1 MAPDRQITFSSGNL
15 QYNAAQGTHSCADG
29 STQQGTWRFAEHQYD
44 YVGDAA
50 IGNVYQD
57 GVKCNNA
64 LVSATYDGWIDLFG
78 WGTGN
83 APTQTSTSTSDYSS
97 FVDWG
102 QNAISNGG
110 NEAGMWRTLSKDEW
124 TYLFH
129 GRANYDKLFALG
141 KVAGVNGVILLP
153 DDWTTPAGLSF
164 LPSAED
170 GLNWDGT
177 YYSCNECDRYT
188 DNTYTTEQWGAM
200 EANGAVFFPAAGSS
214 VGTEVHYPGEN
225 GRYWSSTQNGPDSAY
240 YAGFYKLFLMTH
252 GSNHR
257 YYGRCV
263 RLVKDTV
270 VIPTYVPKP
279 FSVSANKQ
287 VTFSPGNL
295 QYNAAQGTHPCADGT
310 TQPGTWRFAEHQYD
324 YVGDAENGTVYDN
337 GTKCD
342 NELISDTYDGW
353 IDLFGWGTSGWNS
366 GANTWQPWATSRNQ
380 KDYYPG
386 GSEENNLIGDYAYA
400 DWGQYNAVGDDP
412 AGTWRTL
419 TNEEWNYLFRSR
431 DNAEQLFGLGTVDDV
446 PGVILLPD
454 DWVTPPGVSF
464 NASTDK
470 GLSWQGRYYENNTD
484 NNYSHNTYTSKQWEE
499 QMAVN
504 GAVFL
509 PATGYRY
516 ETDVYYMSTQ
526 YTGEYGSYW
535 SSSANDTVYA
545 YDCNFSISL
554 LRSQH
559 PALRYGGRSV
569 RLVKDIPTA
578 PPSAYRSLPFSVSA
592 DKQVWFSS
600 GNLQYNA
607 ARMTHQCA
615 DGTTQPGTWRFAKH
629 QYDFVGDAEEGTI
642 YVNGIKC
649 DNAQISDSYIGWI
662 DLFGWGTSGWNSGA
676 NAYQPWA
683 SSPTNSDYNP
693 GNNENNDLT
702 GDYAYA
708 DWSVYNQIGKDPAG
722 AWRTLAKDEW
732 EYLFCERENA
742 DKLFGL
748 GTVNG
753 VQGAILLPDEWTMP
767 DGATFTPSTEK
778 GLEWNGTSYESST
791 KDLYT
796 HNSYTA
802 SQWVIMEA
810 AGAVFLPAGGGR
822 SGITVNY
829 VAESGNYWT
838 TTHNTEE
845 DAFRTRFYTHYLNP
859 SYHSGRHLGRTVRP
873 VSDVP
878 LPPPSTYEP
887 KPFSV
892 SADKQVLFSSGNLQ
906 YNAALG
912 AHVSADGTIQ
922 PGTWRFAEHQWD
934 YVGDAENGTVYQYN
948 LKCDNALISETYNGW
963 IDLFGWGTSGWNSGA
978 KAYRPW
984 EISQHAADYSPCEA
998 GENNL
1003 TGCCAYAD
1011 WGVYNPIGNAP
1022 AGTWRTLTS
1031 EEWLYLFRERK
1042 NAEKLFGLG
1051 TVNGIPGTIILPDD
1065 WTTPTDVI
1073 FTPSTDKDLT
1083 WEDSNYT
1090 NSNEDN
1096 YSHNT
1101 YTSKQWEEQMEANGA
1116 VFLPATGYRYG
1127 TKVSYTGSQKTGG
1140 YGSFWSSSADDGT
1153 HAYDVNFSISSL
1165 RPQYS
1170 AIRYGARAVRLA
1182 KDYTPPPPPSTYE
1195 PKPFSVSA
1203 DKQIL
1208 FSSGNLQYNAAQG
1221 SHQCAD
1227 GSTQPGTWRFAEH
1240 QYDYVGDAENGNV
1253 YQNGVKCDNELIS
1266 ETYDGWI
1273 DLFGWGTSG
1282 WSDGVRAYQAWAAS
1296 AASEDYYL
1304 SETGASMIGDYVY
1317 ADWGVYNGIGNDA
1330 PQTWRTLGKD
1340 EWHYLFCDRQNAEN
1354 LFAMGTVNGIQGL
1367 IILPDGWETREEL
1380 PFTPSTQKGF
1390 EWHSSRFDN
1399 TNSEDRYKDNI
1410 YTALQWALMESL
1422 GAVFMPVTGYRAGPV
1437 FDHADNFTDGWGH
1450 YWASTAEGTNVYRVN
1465 FSKDYLSPL
1474 SQYARNRGFAVRLIK
1489 DVEQVPPPEDQCT
1502 DVTTEFSYTMYKGET
1517 YLWEGTEYKTSGDH
1531 TKTFQK
1537 ADGCDSIVT
1546 LHLTV
1551 LPPECLGNYDTVRF
1565 CPGLN
1570 SEHDEVVRHG
1580 YCLRYLPYRYESPE
1594 EWDYMEGVVLV
1605 RDSDR
1610 TLVDLA
1616 RAERNLRE
1624 HYTDDLTPVQSV
1636 HWSLCKNGTNDYHAI
1651 EVESEPQWIEA
1662 GTLTLTVYFLCGQRY
1677 YSNFATDLGNV
1688 QGDDV
1693 PCTKVLLNGHIFILR
1708 GEHVYDLR
1716 GTLLQP

>member
-1 MAPDRQITFSSGNL
+1 MADLFAYIIFLLYLCARRGFNAICMHRMRLHSRHILFLLLFAICALCVHADQTPPPSAYKPLPFSVSPDKQITFSSGNL
-15 QYNAAQGTHSCADG
+15 QYNAAQGSHLCADG
-29 STQQGTWRFAEHQYD
+29 S
-44 YVGDAA
+44 
-50 IGNVYQD
+50 
-57 GVKCNNA
+57 
-64 LVSATYDGWIDLFG
+64 
-78 WGTGN
+78 
-83 APTQTSTSTSDYSS
+83 
-97 FVDWG
+97 
-102 QNAISNGG
+102 
-110 NEAGMWRTLSKDEW
+110 
-124 TYLFH
+124 
-129 GRANYDKLFALG
+129 
-141 KVAGVNGVILLP
+141 
-153 DDWTTPAGLSF
+153 
-164 LPSAED
+164 
-170 GLNWDGT
+170 
-177 YYSCNECDRYT
+177 
-188 DNTYTTEQWGAM
+188 
-200 EANGAVFFPAAGSS
+200 
-214 VGTEVHYPGEN
+214 
-225 GRYWSSTQNGPDSAY
+225 
-240 YAGFYKLFLMTH
+240 
-252 GSNHR
+252 
-257 YYGRCV
+257 
-263 RLVKDTV
+263 
-270 VIPTYVPKP
+270 
-279 FSVSANKQ
+279 
-287 VTFSPGNL
+287 
-295 QYNAAQGTHPCADGT
+295 

-324 YVGDAENGTVYDN
+324 YVGDAENGNVYQN
-337 GTKCD
+337 GVKCN

-366 GANTWQPWATSRNQ
+366 GANTWQPWATSRIQ
-380 KDYYPG
+380 EDYYPG

-431 DNAEQLFGLGTVDDV
+431 DNAELLFGLGTVDDV

-554 LRSQH
+554 LRLQH

-676 NAYQPWA
+676 NMYQPWA

-702 GDYAYA
+702 GDYAYS
-708 DWSVYNQIGKDPAG
+708 DWSVYNQIGKSPAG

-845 DAFRTRFYTHYLNP
+845 DAFRTHFYTHYLNP

-948 LKCDNALISETYNGW
+948 LKCDNALISETYDGW

-978 KAYRPW
+978 NAYQPW
-984 EISQHAADYSPCEA
+984 ATNQANSDYSPCEA

-1003 TGCCAYAD
+1003 TGSCAYAD

-1031 EEWLYLFRERK
+1031 EEWLYLFRERQ

-1051 TVNGIPGTIILPDD
+1051 TVNGVPGTIILPDD

-1073 FTPSTDKDLT
+1073 FTPSTDKDLK
-1083 WEDSNYT
+1083 WEESNYT

-1127 TKVSYTGSQKTGG
+1127 TKVSYTGAQKTGG

-1170 AIRYGARAVRLA
+1170 AIRYGARAVRLV
-1182 KDYTPPPPPSTYE
+1182 KDHTPPPP
-1195 PKPFSVSA
+1195 
-1203 DKQIL
+1203 Q
-1208 FSSGNLQYNAAQG
+1208 
-1221 SHQCAD
+1221 
-1227 GSTQPGTWRFAEH
+1227 
-1240 QYDYVGDAENGNV
+1240 
-1253 YQNGVKCDNELIS
+1253 
-1266 ETYDGWI
+1266 
-1273 DLFGWGTSG
+1273 
-1282 WSDGVRAYQAWAAS
+1282 
-1296 AASEDYYL
+1296 
-1304 SETGASMIGDYVY
+1304 
-1317 ADWGVYNGIGNDA
+1317 
-1330 PQTWRTLGKD
+1330 
-1340 EWHYLFCDRQNAEN
+1340 
-1354 LFAMGTVNGIQGL
+1354 
-1367 IILPDGWETREEL
+1367 
-1380 PFTPSTQKGF
+1380 
-1390 EWHSSRFDN
+1390 
-1399 TNSEDRYKDNI
+1399 
-1410 YTALQWALMESL
+1410 
-1422 GAVFMPVTGYRAGPV
+1422 
-1437 FDHADNFTDGWGH
+1437 
-1450 YWASTAEGTNVYRVN
+1450 
-1465 FSKDYLSPL
+1465 
-1474 SQYARNRGFAVRLIK
+1474 
-1489 DVEQVPPPEDQCT
+1489 DQCT
-1502 DVTTEFSYTMYKGET
+1502 DVVTEFSYTVYKGET
-1517 YLWEGTEYKTSGDH
+1517 YQWENTEYKTAGDY
-1531 TKTFQK
+1531 TKTYPK

-1565 CPGLN
+1565 CSGLN
-1570 SEHDEVVRHG
+1570 IEHDEVVRHG
-1580 YCLRYLPYRYESPE
+1580 YCIRYLPYRYESPA
-1594 EWDYMEGVVLV
+1594 EWDFMEDVILV
-1605 RDSDR
+1605 RDSAR

-1616 RAERNLRE
+1616 RAERNLKE
-1624 HYTDDLTPVQSV
+1624 HYTEDLTPVQSV
-1636 HWSLCKNGTNDYHAI
+1636 SWSLRKEGTHEYHAI
-1651 EVESEPQWIEA
+1651 TVQSEAQWIEA
-1662 GTLTLTVYFLCGQRY
+1662 GTLSLSVYFLCGQRY
-1677 YSNFATDLGNV
+1677 YSDFTTDIDNINV
-1688 QGDDV
+1688 SDKPVKILMD
-1693 PCTKVLLNGHIFILR
+1693 GHIYILR
-1708 GEHVYDLR
+1708 GDHIFDTQGKAVK
-1716 GTLLQP
+1716 